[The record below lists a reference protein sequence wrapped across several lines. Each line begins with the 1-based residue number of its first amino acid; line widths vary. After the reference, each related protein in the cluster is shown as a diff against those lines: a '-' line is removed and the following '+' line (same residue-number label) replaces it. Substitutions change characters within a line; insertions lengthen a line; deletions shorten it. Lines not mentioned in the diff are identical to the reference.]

1 MNTILIGKAE
11 EIDLVQPK
19 VREMLSNPGFYIGGD
34 TKNPDMN
41 VPLVSMDGRVF
52 SMVVDNELNP
62 DRFLET
68 LTLKGPFR
76 GDVETFDL
84 VAHLHRQRD
93 FSARTFGPGTRTA
106 GVLDHIRKELNEIE
120 AKPDDVSEWVDVI
133 LLALDG
139 AWRAGFSPEQ
149 IAQAIAA
156 KQERNESRKWPD
168 WRTAEPGKAIE
179 HVREEQA

>member
-1 MNTILIGKAE
+1 MNHILIGQAE
-11 EIDLVQPK
+11 EIDLVQQQ
-19 VREMLSNPGFYIGGD
+19 VRDMLAAPGFYIGGD
-34 TKNPDMN
+34 TQNPAMN
-41 VPLVSMDGRVF
+41 VPLISNDGRVF
-52 SMVVDNELNP
+52 SMEVDQELDP
-62 DRFLET
+62 ERFLET

-76 GDVETFDL
+76 VDVETFDL
-84 VAHLHRQRD
+84 VAHLHRQRE
-93 FSARTFGPGTRTA
+93 FSERTFGPGARTA
-106 GVLDHIRKELNEIE
+106 GVLDHISKELDEIE

-156 KQERNESRKWPD
+156 KQERNESRNWPD

-179 HVREEQA
+179 HVREVAA